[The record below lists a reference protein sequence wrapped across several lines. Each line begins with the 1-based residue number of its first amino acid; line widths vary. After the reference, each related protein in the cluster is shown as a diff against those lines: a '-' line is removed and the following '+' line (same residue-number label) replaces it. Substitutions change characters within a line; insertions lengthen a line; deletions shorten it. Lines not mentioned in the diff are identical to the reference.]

1 MIILDNTL
9 RDFVLSCLS
18 DKIPKKLNNRKIT
31 GSIYRQ
37 IFQQP
42 LPEAMDNFWVKQWAN
57 QKYLRGKPGNDLY
70 IKIIKRLK

>member
-31 GSIYRQ
+31 GSINRKM
-37 IFQQP
+37 FKQP
-42 LPEAMDNFWVKQWAN
+42 LPEAVDDFWVKQWAKEN
-57 QKYLRGKPGNDLY
+57 LEMNCT
-70 IKIIKRLK
+70 LK

>member
-18 DKIPKKLNNRKIT
+18 DKIPKQLNNRKIT
-31 GSIYRQ
+31 ESIYRQ

-42 LPEAMDNFWVKQWAN
+42 LSEAMDNFWIKQWAN
-57 QKYLRGKPGNDLY
+57 QKDLRGKPG
-70 IKIIKRLK
+70 K